1 VRSVGQRIGATA
13 DVPPSFIIN
22 LESIDLTKTIAGPEE
37 IRQVNP
43 HRGAFELLQGI
54 TWVDESQHALI
65 GYRDIRDDEFWV
77 SGHIPGRPLFPGVLM
92 IELAAQIASYY
103 TKKHLKWKG
112 FIGFGGVEN
121 CKFRQQV
128 VPGQR
133 LYVLCKK
140 QWERHKRIGCTTQG
154 MVNGTLVFE
163 ADIVG
168 VEF

>member
-1 VRSVGQRIGATA
+1 M
-13 DVPPSFIIN
+13 PPQF
-22 LESIDLTKTIAGPEE
+22 LFDLTGIDLNRTLYGPEV

-43 HRGAFELLQGI
+43 HRDAFEMLQGVVY
-54 TWVDESQHALI
+54 VDEQNHALI
-65 GYRDIRDDEFWV
+65 GYRDIRADEFWV

-92 IELAAQIASYY
+92 IELAGQLASFYI
-103 TKKHLKWKG
+103 KRVLKWQG
-112 FIGFGGVEN
+112 FVGFGGVEA

-140 QWERHKRIGCTTQG
+140 KWERHHRICCATQG
-154 MVNGTLVFE
+154 IVNGSLVFE

-168 VEF
+168 IEF